1 MNRKGWSRYGTNMED
16 STAVAKRIS
25 EGAEYLLYHQD
36 IDQENNSHWKYFI
49 KEKLGVHQN
58 VTICRIGTPE

>member
-1 MNRKGWSRYGTNMED
+1 MED

-36 IDQENNSHWKYFI
+36 IDPENNSHWKYFI

-58 VTICRIGTPE
+58 VTICRIGMPE